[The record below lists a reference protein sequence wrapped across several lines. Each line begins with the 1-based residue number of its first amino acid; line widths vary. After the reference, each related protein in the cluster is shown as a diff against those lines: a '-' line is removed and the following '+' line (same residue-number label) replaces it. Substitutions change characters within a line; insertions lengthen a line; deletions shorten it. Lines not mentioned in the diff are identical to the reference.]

1 MSSNDL
7 WYLARWLNNISIVN
21 IDENSETSSNKR
33 KRSGTGLSM
42 ATDSGYAGDADG
54 ELLSSSIP
62 STKTSKKEKLQD
74 EVKI

>member
-1 MSSNDL
+1 MSSDDL
-7 WYLARWLNNISIVN
+7 WFVTRWLNDMSIVN
-21 IDENSETSSNKR
+21 SEENSDRNNNKR
-33 KRSGTGLSM
+33 KRPGTGQSM
-42 ATDSGYAGDADG
+42 ASDSGYAGDADG

>member
-42 ATDSGYAGDADG
+42 VTDTGYAGEAYG
-54 ELLSSSIP
+54 ELKSSFILQQKLP
-62 STKTSKKEKLQD
+62 RKKK
-74 EVKI
+74 

>member
-1 MSSNDL
+1 MASDDL
-7 WYLARWLNNISIVN
+7 WFVTRWLNEMSIVN
-21 IDENSETSSNKR
+21 SEENSDMPNNKR
-33 KRSGTGLSM
+33 KRPGTGQSM
-42 ATDSGYAGDADG
+42 ASDSGYAGDADG

>member
-42 ATDSGYAGDADG
+42 ATDSGYAGKADG
-54 ELLSSSIP
+54 ELISSFILQRKLP
-62 STKTSKKEKLQD
+62 RKKK
-74 EVKI
+74 

>member
-1 MSSNDL
+1 M
-7 WYLARWLNNISIVN
+7 SIVN
-21 IDENSETSSNKR
+21 SEENSDRNNNKR
-33 KRSGTGLSM
+33 KRPGTGQSK
-42 ATDSGYAGDADG
+42 ASDSGYAGDADG